1 MVVASVLSLIL
12 ALIFEKISLVGLRGA
27 LVAILYTGIFSG
39 SIAYTLQMYG
49 QRHSEPTLASLIMSL
64 ESVFAVAA
72 GYLFLNEMLSSREAL
87 GSIIIFLAVILSQI
101 PLGRRKELL

>member
-1 MVVASVLSLIL
+1 
-12 ALIFEKISLVGLRGA
+12 
-27 LVAILYTGIFSG
+27 
-39 SIAYTLQMYG
+39 
-49 QRHSEPTLASLIMSL
+49 MSL